1 MFPLMMFVVAQCPMG
16 HLVLC
21 AAPRTTWK
29 LPCKST
35 GHLQQLKVSS
45 AEEVLM
51 RFVRMTYVM
60 CFTDRFCLGN
70 HYWTFDKGSPNH
82 WTPHAVILFTILYRC
97 LIYITDIW
105 SSKLALLLYSPGVWQ
120 QRRASTLDCC
130 YQTGT
135 SGTKAMYVYTT
146 ACYIIIQY
154 Y

>member
-1 MFPLMMFVVAQCPMG
+1 MKAIMQVIMIMQKGRDWLHDVCALRGSCRYSYNNPCQRPLCACVRSPCIANPPKSRAIPMFPLMMFVVAQCPMG

-60 CFTDRFCLGN
+60 CFTD
-70 HYWTFDKGSPNH
+70 
-82 WTPHAVILFTILYRC
+82 
-97 LIYITDIW
+97 
-105 SSKLALLLYSPGVWQ
+105 
-120 QRRASTLDCC
+120 
-130 YQTGT
+130 
-135 SGTKAMYVYTT
+135 
-146 ACYIIIQY
+146 
-154 Y
+154 